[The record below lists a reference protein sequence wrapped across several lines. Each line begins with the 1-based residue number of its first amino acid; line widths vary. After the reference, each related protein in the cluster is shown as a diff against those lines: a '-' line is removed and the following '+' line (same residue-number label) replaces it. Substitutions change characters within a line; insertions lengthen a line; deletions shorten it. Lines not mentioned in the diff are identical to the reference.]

1 MSASNTINAV
11 SVVPAAGN
19 RQWLLWG
26 IVLILALLLPWAF
39 YDYSTG
45 RHSGFVLTMC
55 SQMGMMIL
63 FALSYNM
70 LMGQAGMLSF
80 GHATFFGLGGY
91 STIHFLNF
99 ASKGELPV
107 PVELMPLLAGFAAL
121 GFGIVF
127 GYVAAKQR
135 ATAFAMITMG
145 IGELIAVAAIMFH
158 NFFGGEGGVSADR
171 MIERSIVG
179 ISYSSPVQVYYLI
192 VLWTVI
198 GSLGMLFLTRT
209 PLGAM
214 ANACRDNFE
223 RAQFMG
229 YDPRRVR
236 FVQFVLSSFF
246 AGIGGG
252 LYAITYEIVTF
263 DAVSGALSANAVLM
277 AYIGGQ
283 ASFMG
288 PVLGAAVITLMQS
301 VVSLWSNSW
310 LIYVGVM
317 FITIVAF
324 APQGLAG
331 IIESH
336 GPIAQAG
343 RLNRLFVPYARMAI
357 PAIGVLLGAVG
368 LVELANFITIGAAQG
383 KKLALFGSEVPAY
396 TATPWVICAACL
408 VVGGIWLKFEA
419 ANYLRVWDAIT
430 EDLKLRSDT

>member
-1 MSASNTINAV
+1 MSASNATTAM
-11 SVVPAAGN
+11 AAPTGGS
-19 RQWLLWG
+19 RQWLVYGG
-26 IVLILALLLPWAF
+26 IVVLALLLPWAF
-39 YDYSTG
+39 YDYGTG

-70 LMGQAGMLSF
+70 LMGQTGMLSF

-91 STIHFLNF
+91 CTIHFLNF
-99 ASKGELPV
+99 AGKGDLPV
-107 PVELMPLLAGFAAL
+107 PVELMPLLAGLSSL

-135 ATAFAMITMG
+135 AVAFAMITMG

-158 NFFGGEGGVSADR
+158 NFFGGEGGVNADR
-171 MIERSIVG
+171 MIDQSIFGV
-179 ISYSSPVQVYYLI
+179 SYASPVQVYYLI
-192 VLWTVI
+192 VAWTVM
-198 GSLGMLFLTRT
+198 GVLGMLFLTRT

-214 ANACRDNFE
+214 ANACRDNYE

-236 FVQFVLSSFF
+236 FCQFALSAFF

-263 DAVSGALSANAVLM
+263 DAVSGQLSANAVLM

-288 PVLGAAVITLMQS
+288 PVLGAVLITLMQS

-310 LIYVGVM
+310 LIYVGIM

-336 GPIAQAG
+336 GPIAKAG

-357 PAIGVLLGAVG
+357 PAITALIGFVG
-368 LVELANFITIGAAQG
+368 LVELTNFITIGAAQG
-383 KKLALFGSEVPAY
+383 KKLVFFGGEVPAF
-396 TATPWVICAACL
+396 TFTPWAISVACL
-408 VVGGIWLKFEA
+408 VLGGLWLKFEGT
-419 ANYLRVWDAIT
+419 NYLRVWDQVT
-430 EDLKLRSDT
+430 EDIKKGSQS

>member
-1 MSASNTINAV
+1 MSATNISGVMAAPSRVNRHW
-11 SVVPAAGN
+11 VVY
-19 RQWLLWG
+19 G
-26 IVLILALLLPWAF
+26 IIVVLVLLLPWAF
-39 YDYSTG
+39 YDYATG

-70 LMGQAGMLSF
+70 LMGQAGLLSF

-99 ASKGELPV
+99 AKGDLPV
-107 PVELMPLLAGFAAL
+107 PVELMPLLAGFSAL

-135 ATAFAMITMG
+135 AIAFAMITLG

-179 ISYSSPVQVYYLI
+179 ISYASPVHVYYLI
-192 VLWTVI
+192 VVWTVI
-198 GSLGMLFLTRT
+198 GLLGMLFLTKT
-209 PLGAM
+209 PLGVM
-214 ANACRDNFE
+214 ANACRDNYE

-236 FVQFVLSSFF
+236 FLQFVLSSFF

-288 PVLGAAVITLMQS
+288 PVLGAALITLMQS

-310 LIYVGVM
+310 LVYVGIM
-317 FITIVAF
+317 FIGIVAF
-324 APQGLAG
+324 APAGLAG

-336 GPIAQAG
+336 GPVARAG
-343 RLNRLFVPYARMAI
+343 RLSHLIVPYVRMAI
-357 PAIGVLLGAVG
+357 PALAVLFGFVG
-368 LVELANFITIGAAQG
+368 LVELASFATIGAAQG
-383 KKLALFGSEVPAY
+383 RKLAMFGTEIAAF
-396 TATPWVICAACL
+396 TATPWLVSVACL
-408 VVGGIWLKFEA
+408 VLGGIWLKLEA
-419 ANYLRVWDAIT
+419 SSFARVWDQVT
-430 EDLKLRSDT
+430 EDIKLRIEP